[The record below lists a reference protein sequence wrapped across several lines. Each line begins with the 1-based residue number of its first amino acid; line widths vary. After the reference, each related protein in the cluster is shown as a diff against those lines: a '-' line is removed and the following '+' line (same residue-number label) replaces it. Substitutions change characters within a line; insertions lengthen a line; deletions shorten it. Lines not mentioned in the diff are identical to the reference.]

1 MATGLAQLD
10 RATGWVD
17 QLVTYTVD
25 ESSNLLSRSNSFYMI
40 VSILGKVVD
49 VDKIVSISKIIYGY
63 PHSAKYYND
72 REEDPDATR
81 FFEVKLIND
90 SFKVTQEHVDP
101 STEDNLTEI
110 RNKLIVAWLG
120 EDYLTVIK

>member
-40 VSILGKVVD
+40 VNVMGTLIDTKKIYAIEDVYLCDNYIFHVIMAGEGGPYDRVFRKKSELEARKV
-49 VDKIVSISKIIYGY
+49 
-63 PHSAKYYND
+63 
-72 REEDPDATR
+72 REELVIYWVGDQ
-81 FFEVKLIND
+81 
-90 SFKVTQEHVDP
+90 S
-101 STEDNLTEI
+101 EI
-110 RNKLIVAWLG
+110 P
-120 EDYLTVIK
+120 TIK